1 MRKGLKTALF
11 CIFGTALFL
20 CLVSATVMLGE
31 KSKVFAADASNM
43 EDNKFEVSV
52 NQYLKNGNFE
62 TGSTG
67 LWGWANGSNGE
78 ISKDEKHSGNNALK
92 LTGTG
97 NTNSVRYYGDTPVFE
112 AGKSYTLGAWVK
124 FSGVN
129 GQASLAYQYESDDAI
144 SSIGSGKYS
153 GSRYVVNVTKD
164 KEWTYYENTWT
175 VTGTGG
181 KIKSIYFYNMGSSCD
196 LYVDDIVLYEASD
209 SQNLLT
215 VNQSQGVRPGNG
227 DTGAYISGWSGVD
240 SARET
245 AVEGFVGWGLN
256 LFAADKNESWNYEW
270 VNKLEKNTSYIFS
283 FMYKISNN
291 SGRFYA
297 YYMNSNDTQKTQN
310 FTGNGLSASN
320 AVADT
325 DWKFYSTTFTTGDGE
340 LTGGTHRFGFVRG
353 DLKSTIIASN
363 FSIVK
368 VTESTEET
376 FPNGGIEKGDK
387 GVSEGWMLT
396 DNSDADVKLYQG
408 EGFKGAGLVL
418 THSSGAKKD
427 DIYVDS
433 AATKNVTVEAGAA
446 YKITFK
452 MKNIGSPVKVTAY
465 LNGDGTYG
473 YVARSNGDFYV
484 SNSTTGWSDITAYM
498 VLDPNDTTVKNVRL
512 RLRFT
517 VNAGENVQILLD
529 EFAMEKVAFVKIIE
543 SETVTRDYVKTGS
556 EYTLPLSGEEGKL
569 VLYKTADG
577 TYYGGGEKIAARGN
591 MKFTAERISYAMEDG
606 ASIRVADPAGIRFC
620 TEIETSAIT
629 ENVKVGVKLTRD
641 NSSVPFFIEGKTY
654 EEIES
659 VRKYKYA
666 LVDIDETNYNTEF
679 TATAY
684 VEINGKKIYLESS
697 VTRSIA
703 YTAYLVKNSE
713 GYETNFTPEQKAVV
727 EKYASHYTEA

>member
-20 CLVSATVMLGE
+20 CLIAAAVMLGE
-31 KSKVFAADASNM
+31 RSKVFAADASNT

-67 LWGWANGSNGE
+67 LWGWVNGGNGE
-78 ISKDEKHSGNNALK
+78 ISTAEKHSGNNALK

-97 NTNSVRYYGDTPVFE
+97 NAASVRYYGDNPVFE

-124 FSGVN
+124 FSGVSDK
-129 GQASLAYQYESDDAI
+129 ASLAYQYEADAAI
-144 SSIGSGKYS
+144 NGSGKYS
-153 GSRYVVNVTKD
+153 GQRYVVNVTKD

-181 KIKSIYFYNMGSSCD
+181 KITNIYFYNMGSSCD
-196 LYVDDIVLYEASD
+196 LYVDDIVLYEAST
-209 SQNLLT
+209 SQNLLS
-215 VNQSQGVRPGNG
+215 VNQSQCVRPGNG
-227 DTGAYISGWSGVD
+227 DTGAFISGWSNVG

-256 LFAADKNESWNYEW
+256 LFATDKNESWNYEW

-283 FMYKISNN
+283 FMYKISDNT
-291 SGRFYA
+291 GRFYA
-297 YYMNSNDTQKTQN
+297 YYMNSNDTPKTQN

-325 DWKFYSTTFTTGDGE
+325 DWKLYSATFTTGDGE
-340 LTGGTHRFGFVRG
+340 LSGGTHRFGFVRG
-353 DLKSTIIASN
+353 DLNSTIIASN

-376 FPNGGIEKGDK
+376 FPNGGIEKGSK
-387 GVSEGWMLT
+387 GIPEGWMLM
-396 DNSDADVKLYQG
+396 DNSDANVKLYQG
-408 EGFKGAGLVL
+408 EGYKGAGLVL
-418 THSSGAKKD
+418 THNSGATQNT
-427 DIYVDS
+427 IHVDS

-452 MKNIGSPVKVTAY
+452 MKNVGSPVKVTAY
-465 LNGDGTYG
+465 LNGDGSYG
-473 YVARSNGDFYV
+473 YVARSNGDFYT
-484 SNSTTGWSDITAYM
+484 SNSTTGWSDVTAYM

-529 EFAMEKVAFVKIIE
+529 EFAMENVAFVKIIE
-543 SETVTRDYVKTGS
+543 GETVTRDYVKTGS
-556 EYTLPLSGEEGKL
+556 EYALPLSGEEGKF
-569 VLYKTADG
+569 VLYKTEDG
-577 TYYGGGEKIAARGN
+577 TYYGGGEKIAASGN
-591 MKFTAERISYAMEDG
+591 MNFTAERVSYAMENG
-606 ASIRVADPAGIRFC
+606 AYIRVNDPAGIRFC

-629 ENVKVGVKLTRD
+629 ENVKVGVRLTRD

-659 VRKYKYA
+659 VRKYNYA
-666 LVDIDETNYNTEF
+666 LVDIDEANYNTEF

-684 VEINGKKIYLESS
+684 VEINGKKIYLKSS

-713 GYETNFTPEQKAVV
+713 GYEANFTPEQKAVV